1 MQISSKYAVQTNISM
16 KDLKESGYKAEIKQP
31 KGKPYQVAVFTKGD
45 ETFMA
50 TTAREFKGDIT
61 EDTAIV
67 FGKNANQEDRLY
79 LTNNSNGMETV
90 KVLF

>member
-1 MQISSKYAVQTNISM
+1 MQISSKYAVQTNISV
-16 KDLKESGYKAEIKQP
+16 KDLKDSGYGAVIKQP

-50 TTAREFKGDIT
+50 TTAREFKGEIT
-61 EDTAIV
+61 ESTSIV
-67 FGKNANQEDRLY
+67 FGQNGKLEDRLY
-79 LTNNSNGMETV
+79 LTNNSNGMDTV